1 MAQFDVK
8 REARFR
14 AGLILESVVAA
25 GWSGEP
31 QNEQHYGEETAE
43 AIAAEI
49 GAIASRLIKQGS

>member
-1 MAQFDVK
+1 MARFNVK

-31 QNEQHYGEETAE
+31 QNEQRYGEETAE
-43 AIAAEI
+43 AVAAEI
-49 GAIASRLIKQGS
+49 GAIASRLIEQGS